1 MPTFQIAAAHKWEAD
16 GGAQVD
22 KRSAS
27 GAAREHVPQPQS
39 QPVFGDGAGYAI
51 VIIAKPFIQ
60 MKHYFLFEIFDHR
73 RLCSLVSGLAHG
85 SASLL
90 TEMELSD
97 SERSLNAAR
106 RPFSEIEE
114 EDDVECDNPE
124 PVSMTEAT
132 GEIKEG
138 PKRQ

>member
-1 MPTFQIAAAHKWEAD
+1 MLQLRTNGKQMEELRSTNEAL
-16 GGAQVD
+16 QERLESMY
-22 KRSAS
+22 RSLSLSPSS
-27 GAAREHVPQPQS
+27 GTAPGTQLLPS
-39 QPVFGDGAGYAI
+39 
-51 VIIAKPFIQ
+51 KPFIQ
-60 MKHYFLFEIFDHR
+60 MKYVIFLLPLSKE
-73 RLCSLVSGLAHG
+73 RLHIWPSSPFLVSGLAHG

-132 GEIKEG
+132 GEIKEVN
-138 PKRQ
+138 